1 MDGLFIAGAKRES
14 VVRQHMTGAK
24 WVCPPHFLRRY
35 LRLVE
40 LDDHKKVPSFS
51 LTSAATL
58 RHNLLARE
66 DVHATRS
73 RAADDV

>member
-1 MDGLFIAGAKRES
+1 MVLFIAGAKRES

-40 LDDHKKVPSFS
+40 LDDHKKVLSS
-51 LTSAATL
+51 
-58 RHNLLARE
+58 H
-66 DVHATRS
+66 
-73 RAADDV
+73 